1 MMLTRMR
8 LVGVA
13 SLAAVL
19 FCGCGR
25 SHTPDARTNE
35 GSKKVTFY
43 VKDMGERLNLL

>member
-1 MMLTRMR
+1 MLTNTR

-13 SLAAVL
+13 GLAAVL

-25 SHTPDARTNE
+25 SHTPDAPTAKGGE
-35 GSKKVTFY
+35 KITFY